1 MSWINT
7 VDYYYELI
15 TEVSN
20 FSEGK
25 TILISTVLHSISD
38 RNLLVIRIFIFV
50 MNLLYNEDVFSLKKM
65 EFQIN
70 HKENIR
76 NSIYCNI
83 LRCDLPLFP
92 NIFLIITLF
101 PKYYL

>member
-25 TILISTVLHSISD
+25 TILVSTVLHSISD

-76 NSIYCNI
+76 NSIYRNI